1 MRRDAVVTRRAV
13 WVGMLLYPRHTLP
26 TAAAP
31 VAVAVGLAAHDG
43 VVAPWPALAAFVS
56 GWLIQLGGVIADN
69 YHNLT
74 RHPDDAEHALFVEA
88 LRRGAV
94 TMGELRRA
102 IALCYLAAAVVGVSL
117 VYVGGL
123 PVALVGLASAAASLA
138 YSSNPFPL
146 GDHGLG
152 DVLFFVFF
160 GPVSVVAS
168 YYVQAAASLAGPW
181 PLTPAAGTLTG
192 TALAA
197 GLAVGALTTNIL
209 LVDNIRD
216 LDYDRSK
223 GERTLAVI
231 IGAGWTRI
239 EYAALLAFAYLV
251 PVWLW
256 LRGGFGPS
264 ALLPLLSLPYGL
276 LVARR
281 VWRGRTHE
289 ALIPMSPQAGQVLL
303 AFALLL
309 ALGVAR

>member
-1 MRRDAVVTRRAV
+1 MTPDIAVTRRAV

-43 VVAPWPALAAFVS
+43 LLAPGPALAAFVA
-56 GWLIQLGGVIADN
+56 GWLIQLGGVITDN

-74 RHPDDAEHALFVEA
+74 RHPDDEEHALFIEA
-88 LRRGAV
+88 LRLGVV
-94 TMGELRRA
+94 TLRELRRA
-102 IALCYLAAAVVGVSL
+102 IYACYLGAAVVGTYL

-123 PVALVGLASAAASLA
+123 PVAVIGLASAAASLA
-138 YSSNPFPL
+138 YSSNPLRL

-152 DVLFFVFF
+152 DPLFFVFF

-168 YYVQAAASLAGPW
+168 YYVQAAATLASSW
-181 PLTPAAGTLTG
+181 PLTPPAGSVTG
-192 TALAA
+192 PALAA

-216 LDYDRSK
+216 RDYDRSK

-231 IGAGWTRI
+231 IGPGWTRI

-251 PVWLW
+251 PLWFW
-256 LRGGFGPS
+256 LRAGFGPA

-281 VWRGRTHE
+281 VWQARTHE

-303 AFALLL
+303 AYSFLF